1 MRTNYSVGFKNLS
14 CHPGG
19 KSSIFLRQAGSKSA
33 RAGSGA
39 AVVEEMQRP
48 GGRIEV
54 VRMSILTSS

>member
-1 MRTNYSVGFKNLS
+1 MERVA
-14 CHPGG
+14 
-19 KSSIFLRQAGSKSA
+19 SSLDKLAVSKST

-48 GGRIEV
+48 GGSIEV